1 MEPNFLDGGCD
12 VFMNESEIRLEEKIE
27 SERSKKY
34 PSFQSKNDDT
44 MQFNI
49 KQLHEQKLKCKP
61 HCRKFLAWVFFLVND
76 ESLINV

>member
-12 VFMNESEIRLEEKIE
+12 VLMNENEIRLEETIE
-27 SERSKKY
+27 GERSKKY

-44 MQFNI
+44 MQFII

-61 HCRKFLAWVFFLVND
+61 HCRKFPAWVSFLVND